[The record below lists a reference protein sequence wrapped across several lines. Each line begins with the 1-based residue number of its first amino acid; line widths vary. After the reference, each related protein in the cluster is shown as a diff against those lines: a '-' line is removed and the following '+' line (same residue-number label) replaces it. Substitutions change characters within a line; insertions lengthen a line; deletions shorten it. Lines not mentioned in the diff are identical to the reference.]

1 MTFKKSKSVGLALKQ
16 KGKRINYADIKLD
29 GAS

>member
-16 KGKRINYADIKLD
+16 KWKLINYADIKLD